1 MIEDTK
7 PETFRDLLESLR
19 GQLVRVTLIGGTSVD
34 GMLVP
39 HLDYVSFEEGGHGA
53 FPVAHIV
60 QISRIAPRSH
70 ADPKSFPA
78 ATET

>member
-7 PETFRDLLESLR
+7 PETFRELLESLR
-19 GQLVRVTLIGGTSVD
+19 GQLVRVTLIGGTAVD
-34 GMLVP
+34 GILVP

-60 QISRIAPRSH
+60 QISQIERRLP
-70 ADPKSFPA
+70 ADQKSFPVA
-78 ATET
+78 R